1 MLREVSGLELSVPVK
16 ETPVQ
21 RMLDQWAEAY
31 KLNIPRLI
39 EKLRAKIPDLK
50 AYLAKMANPAI
61 QAWQNVINPAFK
73 SKSGRNAAN
82 IREAQQANINRAY
95 TKYEA
100 SFAHL
105 FETVDEE
112 EAKRLK
118 EIIDNKKDVFAEGM
132 SDRTLR
138 LTGDKIR
145 GRGVA
150 PLASMWLT
158 GDVTVPDML
167 RSGDT
172 IISGGPV
179 DISKPGLKP
188 QLKSGLNS
196 RLIQSGIAI
205 IYSEMNA
212 TRIADENI
220 IINSFLSALRD
231 ETVYEEFTAVLTP
244 LKSHCGFFMRD
255 GQLYLR
261 IQVVAL

>member
-1 MLREVSGLELSVPVK
+1 
-16 ETPVQ
+16 
-21 RMLDQWAEAY
+21 
-31 KLNIPRLI
+31 
-39 EKLRAKIPDLK
+39 
-50 AYLAKMANPAI
+50 
-61 QAWQNVINPAFK
+61 AWQNVINPAFK
-73 SKSGRNAAN
+73 SKSGRNADN
-82 IREAQQANINRAY
+82 IREAQQANLNRTYA
-95 TKYEA
+95 KYEA
-100 SFAHL
+100 SLAHI
-105 FETVDEE
+105 FETIDEE

-158 GDVTVPDML
+158 GDITVPDML
-167 RSGDT
+167 RPGDNIT
-172 IISGGPV
+172 YGGPV

-188 QLKSGLNS
+188 QVKSGLNA
-196 RLIQSGIAI
+196 RLIQSGVAI

-212 TRIADENI
+212 TRITTENT
-220 IINSFLSALRD
+220 IINSFLNALRD
-231 ETVYEEFTAVLTP
+231 ETVYEEFTAALTP

-255 GQLYLR
+255 GQLFLR

>member
-1 MLREVSGLELSVPVK
+1 MIREVSGLELSVPIK
-16 ETPVQ
+16 EPPPQWVP
-21 RMLDQWAEAY
+21 DQWAETY

-39 EKLRAKIPDLK
+39 EKFKAKIGDLK
-50 AYLAKMANPAI
+50 AYLAKIANPAI
-61 QAWQNVINPAFK
+61 QGWQNVINPAFK
-73 SKSGRNAAN
+73 SRSGKDAAG
-82 IREAQQANINRAY
+82 IRETQQANINRAY

-100 SFAHL
+100 SLAHL

-158 GDVTVPDML
+158 GDITVTAIL
-167 RSGDT
+167 RAGDL
-172 IISGGPV
+172 ILYGGPV
-179 DISKPGLKP
+179 DISKPGLRP
-188 QLKSGLNS
+188 QLKSGLNA
-196 RLIQSGIAI
+196 RLIQSGVAI
-205 IYSEMNA
+205 IHSEMDA
-212 TRIADENI
+212 TRITSENT
-220 IINSFLSALRD
+220 IINRFMDAMRD